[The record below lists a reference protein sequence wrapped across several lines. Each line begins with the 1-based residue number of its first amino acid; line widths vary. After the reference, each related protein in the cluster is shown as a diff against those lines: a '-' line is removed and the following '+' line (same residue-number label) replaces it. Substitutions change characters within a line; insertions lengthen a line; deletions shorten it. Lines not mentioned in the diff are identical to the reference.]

1 MVRLLLDKVFGELE
15 LSSRRSL
22 GHRPRIELGPEFIF
36 ALFGD
41 ELAGIHC
48 IIPISLEVGPGFI
61 ARFWSGK
68 DDDGDANRGANDK
81 SA

>member
-1 MVRLLLDKVFGELE
+1 MVRLLLDRVFGELE
-15 LSSRRSL
+15 LSSRRPL
-22 GHRPRIELGPEFIF
+22 GHCPRIELGPEFIF
-36 ALFGD
+36 ALLGD

-48 IIPISLEVGPGFI
+48 TIPISLDVGPGFI

-68 DDDGDANRGANDK
+68 NDDGDAYRGTNDE